1 MKKRG
6 FDMTLHKKVLNKKEI
21 MLYAL
26 NKKRDTDKSEYLKKK
41 KKSNM

>member
-6 FDMTLHKKVLNKKEI
+6 FDVALHKNKKEI